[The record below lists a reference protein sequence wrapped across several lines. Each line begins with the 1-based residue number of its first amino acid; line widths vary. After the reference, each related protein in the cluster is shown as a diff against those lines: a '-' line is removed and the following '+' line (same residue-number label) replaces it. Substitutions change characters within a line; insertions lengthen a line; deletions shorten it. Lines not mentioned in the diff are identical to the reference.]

1 MSNEVL
7 PFISN
12 EVVELF
18 EEFDDDYLAD
28 VLRPW
33 DCDAQDWLD
42 HTTTV
47 FRFEND
53 DLLVWN
59 EMGRLKAMRGIVD
72 TQSFDASLLAPA
84 RRSHLQACV
93 EPRPRGRSSR
103 SPCTRNCLRPLI
115 ALSLERCTRAL
126 MS

>member
-42 HTTTV
+42 HTTVPSRILRT
-47 FRFEND
+47 FP
-53 DLLVWN
+53 
-59 EMGRLKAMRGIVD
+59 
-72 TQSFDASLLAPA
+72 TAS
-84 RRSHLQACV
+84 
-93 EPRPRGRSSR
+93 
-103 SPCTRNCLRPLI
+103 
-115 ALSLERCTRAL
+115 
-126 MS
+126 